1 MFAASALS
9 GWLRLTTSSAAA
21 DRPEISNAVTAPNAM
36 TSTAS
41 AAPMIWSL
49 PGSVVAAVLSRAVDS
64 DQALRRGAGTGT
76 GTGAG
81 GWADACSGAVRTF
94 GGYVT

>member
-1 MFAASALS
+1 
-9 GWLRLTTSSAAA
+9 
-21 DRPEISNAVTAPNAM
+21 
-36 TSTAS
+36 
-41 AAPMIWSL
+41 MIWSL
-49 PGSVVAAVLSRAVDS
+49 PGSVVAAALSRAVDP
-64 DQALRRGAGTGT
+64 DQALRRGAGTDT